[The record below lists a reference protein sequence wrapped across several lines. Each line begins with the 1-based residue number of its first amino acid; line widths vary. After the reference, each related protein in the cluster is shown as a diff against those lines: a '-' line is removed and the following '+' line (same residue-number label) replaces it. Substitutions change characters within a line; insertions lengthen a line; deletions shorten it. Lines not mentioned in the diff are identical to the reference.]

1 MNVWV
6 FFLRF
11 GISNFL
17 KGLTRFSSSVAFGS
31 GSVEL
36 LTNILNR
43 PDADWKCMFEFF
55 LLQILNFLD
64 GLTRVS
70 SSVKSG
76 SGSGMNLNPDPQ
88 LWLGDLRV
96 LCRDVALP
104 HQRCYSSCQRYSRE
118 LKGKVK
124 DIPLFYRS
132 LSLSLYSLSL
142 FSLLLFL
149 FKQVIFNL
157 KLTIFGKEGL
167 CQELA

>member
-1 MNVWV
+1 MCEFFFCGLEFQIFWRVWPG
-6 FFLRF
+6 FFL
-11 GISNFL
+11 
-17 KGLTRFSSSVAFGS
+17 SVEFGS

-36 LTNILNR
+36 LSNILNR
-43 PDADWKCMFEFF
+43 PDADWKCMNEFF
-55 LLQILNFLD
+55 FLQILNFLD